1 MNENNSDQIKARSQV
16 LEDFLTDLA
25 SDKPAPGGGSAAA
38 VTGALSA
45 ALSSMVA
52 NLTIGKSGYEDV
64 SDEYKE
70 LLSEANQLRED
81 FLDAIAED
89 MAAYNR
95 VMDAYRAPRETEA
108 EKEKRDEKIQNALK
122 GATKPPLKMAELA
135 KQVLELSKRCAET
148 GNTHAVTDAG
158 ASAILAEAATR
169 TALLNVDIN
178 LGAIKDQEFV
188 EQTGAKREEL
198 EESAIDEAAD
208 VVELTF
214 EKL

>member
-1 MNENNSDQIKARSQV
+1 MSNKNEDHVKAREQV
-16 LEDFLTDLA
+16 MEDFLRDLA

-52 NLTIGKSGYEDV
+52 NLTVGKSGYGDV
-64 SDEYKE
+64 SEEYE
-70 LLSEANQLRED
+70 TILSKADDLRED

-89 MAAYNR
+89 MEAYNR
-95 VMDAYRAPRETEA
+95 VMDAYKAPKETE
-108 EKEKRDEKIQNALK
+108 EDKEKRKVQLQEALK
-122 GATKPPLKMAELA
+122 GATEPPLKMAELA
-135 KQVLELSKRCAET
+135 KKVLELSKECAQT
-148 GNTHAVTDAG
+148 GNAHAVTDAG

-178 LGAIKDQEFV
+178 LGSIKDEEFV
-188 EQTGAKREEL
+188 NQTEQKRVEL
-198 EESAIDEAAD
+198 EEDAIKNASE
-208 VVELTF
+208 VVELMN